1 MSASTFFYN
10 IVNTNTPNYLC
21 TLIPPTIQ
29 STSVY
34 PLRNGNDIILP
45 FCWLS
50 STSDSFIPSTI
61 KMWNSL
67 NNTIRNVNT
76 LSKFKSE
83 LKKIDAVPK
92 LIYMVL
98 GNSILFSLSFVFE
111 LWSIS
116 SCNCIWPILSMWC
129 CPW

>member
-111 LWSIS
+111 L
-116 SCNCIWPILSMWC
+116 
-129 CPW
+129 